1 MISNRLY
8 INKLNNWQQNKTN
21 TDMREWYTLI
31 SLCHAIAKRGKSHW
45 FLKIS
50 LSIKIVVL
58 SCIVATLP
66 LSVGLALISLLSTL
80 SSSSLIYIRVYCVK
94 TRINRQLLSV
104 ATQESWLAFRMCE
117 YENTKHL
124 IYLFFSPFYNKINFK
139 VISLRITLMPSN
151 NYRRCCYTSSPRQR
165 T

>member
-1 MISNRLY
+1 MINNRLY
-8 INKLNNWQQNKTN
+8 INKLNKKWKYVSHNAWQQNKTN
-21 TDMREWYTLI
+21 TDMREWSTLI

-94 TRINRQLLSV
+94 TRISRQLLSV
-104 ATQESWLAFRMCE
+104 ATQESWLAFRMCK

-124 IYLFFSPFYNKINFK
+124 IYLFFCHSTAES
-139 VISLRITLMPSN
+139 ISK
-151 NYRRCCYTSSPRQR
+151 SSR
-165 T
+165 